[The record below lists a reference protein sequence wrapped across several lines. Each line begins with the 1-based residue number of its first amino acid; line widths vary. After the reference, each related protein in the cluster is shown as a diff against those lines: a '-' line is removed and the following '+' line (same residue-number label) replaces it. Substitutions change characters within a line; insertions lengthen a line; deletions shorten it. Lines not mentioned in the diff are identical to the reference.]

1 MNGSGTLAERV
12 TKKAETTEFVL
23 KAYAPALL
31 RQQIDRL
38 KLWDKQPHIQVDT
51 LAGYFTQYLYMP
63 RLRDHGVIHT
73 VIRHMTDVL
82 LPGQDGFAYA
92 DGIDGGRY
100 RGLTIEQAPAVVS
113 GTGLVVDPNVAERQI
128 ADEQAAHDD
137 SGETSAGGAQPGASG
152 PSAKPTTQDKPTR
165 FHATKAL
172 DAARPVRDISLIS
185 DEILTPLFTAN
196 GIDIRVSID
205 IESSSLEKLTPEQVT
220 VLKENLATLGFTDWS
235 IE

>member
-1 MNGSGTLAERV
+1 
-12 TKKAETTEFVL
+12 
-23 KAYAPALL
+23 
-31 RQQIDRL
+31 
-38 KLWDKQPHIQVDT
+38 
-51 LAGYFTQYLYMP
+51 MP

-73 VIRHMTDVL
+73 VIRQMTDVL

-113 GTGLVVDPNVAERQI
+113 GTGLVVDPNVAQRQI
-128 ADEQAAHDD
+128 ADEQAEHEGE
-137 SGETSAGGAQPGASG
+137 SGAASG
-152 PSAKPTTQDKPTR
+152 GGEHTGGSGATGTSAKPTTEDKPTR

-172 DAARPVRDISLIS
+172 DAARPVLDISLIS

-196 GIDIRVSID
+196 GVDIRVSVD
-205 IESSSLEKLTPEQVT
+205 IESSSLDKLTPEQVT
-220 VLKENLATLGFTDWS
+220 FLKENLATLGFTDWD